1 MNRPVIIRSYTG
13 QLLRNQGDSTKFETE
28 GSFPAIQADW
38 IIYPKSDGTVIVK
51 SLADQLNLQV
61 LPEGRARVENANE
74 LLWEQFYIETN
85 YTAPGSVFY
94 LVSKHTGNVLHCSP
108 EGLVSTQTQN
118 KGHQEALQIYTR
130 PTSVGSVKITTQD
143 PTNVKNVFLQFH

>member
-13 QLLRNQGDSTKFETE
+13 KLLRNQKDSTKFDTE
-28 GSFPAIQADW
+28 GSFPAIESDW
-38 IIYPKSDGTVIVK
+38 IIYPKPDGSVIVK

-85 YTAPGSVFY
+85 YIAPGSVFY
-94 LVSKHTGNVLHCSP
+94 LVSKHTGNILHCSP
-108 EGLVSTQTQN
+108 EGSVSTQTQN
-118 KGHQEALQIYTR
+118 RGHQEAFQIYTR
-130 PTSVGSVKITTQD
+130 PTSVASVQINT
-143 PTNVKNVFLQFH
+143 